1 MRTTG
6 PTARRRNHA
15 WLQMRNRLR
24 RSEQLARRQ
33 QQDDTSDNNSDSL
46 DSLDSLDSSDDGITT
61 PLGPTLR
68 QSLGATKM
76 RPSLAA
82 SATARVEAGRL
93 ARRQQGDTSDYGGFS
108 DNDSVNSLDSL
119 DSLNSLNSSNNGNNA
134 GPAPASRPTT
144 VPTRVRPSLAATASS
159 RARVG
164 RLSRRQQQDNTS
176 DDGGFS
182 DNDSVN
188 SLDSLDSLNSLNS
201 SNNGNNAGPA
211 PAPRPTRVPTR
222 VQPSLAASASARA
235 RIGRLSRR
243 QQQDDT
249 SDDGFTSDNES
260 LDSLDSLDSSNDGNN
275 PQPTQT
281 TSPASVA
288 VKVRPSIAASVS
300 ARVRTEKWIRD
311 LHVPRLGPGVT
322 LAVDDADA
330 AKEPTDKP
338 EEPEEPE
345 EPESVS
351 DSASDGFESDGDA
364 SGDDEDPA
372 EESTTPPP
380 AATTPPGEASP
391 PPQAITST
399 SGSPEIT
406 STTTEPIVAP
416 SASTGS
422 TSLDELVT
430 SLVGTSLASPTSSA
444 SPTVPVTGAT
454 QSQDGQVIP
463 PIPQADESG
472 KEGINIGSAPSNKLD
487 KGAVAGIV
495 IGVLAFV
502 GILVGAALLWRKHRR
517 DRGLPFFSQAR
528 LRLRDDD
535 DAPQPPAVTGPLPG
549 RVGGPNAAKTNS
561 QIMDDLMKA
570 AYAADNGKNDMA
582 GAYAPPAEPKLPP
595 QQFQQQQQQSY
606 QQQQPYQEQRY
617 QEVNVYMDEKAYM
630 ALAGPPTPRSNMKP
644 VMQWLEGV
652 KTPTQP
658 NGPEIPPTPAMP
670 HNSATMPSGGTR
682 GLQQPKPAYYGR
694 ETMTTETTNTTA
706 RWFG

>member
-33 QQDDTSDNNSDSL
+33 QQDDTSEDNSDSL

-61 PLGPTLR
+61 PPGPTLR
-68 QSLGATKM
+68 QSLGATKV

-82 SATARVEAGRL
+82 SASARVEAVGAGRL
-93 ARRQQGDTSDYGGFS
+93 ARRQQGDTSDGGGFS

-119 DSLNSLNSSNNGNNA
+119 DSLNSLNSSDNGNDA
-134 GPAPASRPTT
+134 GPVPAS
-144 VPTRVRPSLAATASS
+144 
-159 RARVG
+159 
-164 RLSRRQQQDNTS
+164 
-176 DDGGFS
+176 
-182 DNDSVN
+182 
-188 SLDSLDSLNSLNS
+188 
-201 SNNGNNAGPA
+201 
-211 PAPRPTRVPTR
+211 RPTRVPTR

-243 QQQDDT
+243 QQQDDA

-260 LDSLDSLDSSNDGNN
+260 LDSLDSSDSLDSLDSSNDGNN

-311 LHVPRLGPGVT
+311 LHVPRLAPGVT
-322 LAVDDADA
+322 LAADDVDA
-330 AKEPTDKP
+330 AKEPEDKR

-345 EPESVS
+345 EPEDPESAL
-351 DSASDGFESDGDA
+351 DSASDGFESDGDV
-364 SGDDEDPA
+364 SGDEEDPA

-391 PPQAITST
+391 PPPAITST
-399 SGSPEIT
+399 SGSPGIT

-422 TSLDELVT
+422 TSLDGLVT

-444 SPTVPVTGAT
+444 SPTVPVTDAT

-463 PIPQADESG
+463 PIPQADERG
-472 KEGINIGSAPSNKLD
+472 KEGINIGNAPSNKLD

-535 DAPQPPAVTGPLPG
+535 DAPPPPAVTGPLPG
-549 RVGGPNAAKTNS
+549 RLGGPNAAKTNT

-595 QQFQQQQQQSY
+595 QQFQKQQQQQQSH
-606 QQQQPYQEQRY
+606 QQQQPYQEQRH

-630 ALAGPPTPRSNMKP
+630 ALAGPPTPGSTMKP